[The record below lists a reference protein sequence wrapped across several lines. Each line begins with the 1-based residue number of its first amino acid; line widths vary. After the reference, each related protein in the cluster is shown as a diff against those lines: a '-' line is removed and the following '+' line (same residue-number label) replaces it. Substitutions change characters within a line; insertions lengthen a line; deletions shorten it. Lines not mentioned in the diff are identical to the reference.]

1 MVIAAAPPAEADDDP
16 SVLSPVAI
24 ALVVVGGSA
33 ILALALVAFKGS
45 VSRRQIDDGEMDFFD
60 EAGAP
65 FTPVPEAPVSDGP
78 AQNLAADDRPAEP
91 AAGDEADPAPR
102 PTRRAAPSDD

>member
-1 MVIAAAPPAEADDDP
+1 M
-16 SVLSPVAI
+16 AI

-78 AQNLAADDRPAEP
+78 AQNLAASRAVDDRPAEP